1 MPLPEPPKDDGEG
14 LINIGHLFQA
24 LAGYPRKRSEW
35 EKRMSLW
42 IAANGRCSECGDFLV
57 AKTLVPAK
65 STPTAEHPFVRV
77 TAMCPG
83 CAGKR

>member
-1 MPLPEPPKDDGEG
+1 MPLLASDDDE
-14 LINIGHLFQA
+14 LLSIAHLFQA

-42 IAANGRCSECGDFLV
+42 IASNGRCSECGGFL
-57 AKTLVPAK
+57 AANTLVPVK

-77 TAMCPG
+77 AAACPG